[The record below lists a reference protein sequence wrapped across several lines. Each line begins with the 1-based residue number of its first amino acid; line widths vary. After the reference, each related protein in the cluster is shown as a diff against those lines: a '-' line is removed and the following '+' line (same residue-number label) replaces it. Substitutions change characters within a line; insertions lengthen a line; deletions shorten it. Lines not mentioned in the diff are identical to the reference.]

1 MQWKCQLMFN
11 ESTAEDIE
19 VHSVNL
25 CDFLV
30 PLLPAK
36 REKRY
41 PNGTNYMFPER
52 FNGRSSASLLSVELK
67 LAGVKSGLSI
77 VIRSS
82 KSWKNTQRAHTIT
95 FKCDHGRSYGDG
107 YTGNWKHSTCKTGS
121 SLNSTK
127 STKQR
132 SSYKTTSKR
141 PVSAEGLCSFGF
153 IVFLQDESADKL
165 PGRWFL
171 STLSSTKCDT
181 HDAHSHHFKL
191 QPSLMHVPIQLMSD
205 EERELAK
212 NCSQLTI
219 QTSSIAALLSLREK
233 SGLNWKNQQITQA
246 ASQQRKLLLGGVTS
260 DATSA
265 ERLIENFDNR

>member
-107 YTGNWKHSTCKTGS
+107 YAGNWKHSTCKTGS

-127 STKQR
+127 STKHR

-171 STLSSTKCDT
+171 RSIKESKKKALDTRRVGERRRRRCLCDRGSRRTTTKGRVFLRREQTTND
-181 HDAHSHHFKL
+181 DMDVSAHAQTTNKL
-191 QPSLMHVPIQLMSD
+191 GITGGDKKRLLVFGLV
-205 EERELAK
+205 RR
-212 NCSQLTI
+212 
-219 QTSSIAALLSLREK
+219 QTS
-233 SGLNWKNQQITQA
+233 GL
-246 ASQQRKLLLGGVTS
+246 
-260 DATSA
+260 ATV
-265 ERLIENFDNR
+265 R